1 MGKSINLSLI
11 YSQKVKNLMQ
21 KKKKKKRVTS
31 AVEFVSYNLIRS
43 KILIIVKI

>member
-1 MGKSINLSLI
+1 MGKLINLSLI

-21 KKKKKKRVTS
+21 KKKKKKKVTS
-31 AVEFVSYNLIRS
+31 AVEFVSYNLICS

>member
-21 KKKKKKRVTS
+21 KKKKRVTS

>member
-1 MGKSINLSLI
+1 MGKLINLSLI

-21 KKKKKKRVTS
+21 KKKKKKVTS

-43 KILIIVKI
+43 KLLIIVKI

>member
-21 KKKKKKRVTS
+21 KKKKKKKKGS
-31 AVEFVSYNLIRS
+31 HQQLNLYH
-43 KILIIVKI
+43 II